1 MLNIS
6 KNENIAPHNLRE
18 FVADMTQVMP
28 KSNRL
33 FRNWLMVS
41 MLIVFVFLFLP
52 WTQNIQSNGK
62 VTTLLPEDRPQTIQ
76 SAIAGRVEKWYV
88 REGQSVK
95 AGDTIVQLAEIK
107 AEYLDPQL
115 VGRTAAQRDAKI
127 GSADSYLDKAAALSA
142 QIQTL
147 EDQLILKREQIDQ
160 KIKQTALKI
169 NTQQANIAN
178 EETQLVIAQIQYN
191 RSDSLY
197 QLGIDARTKLE
208 DRTNKLRA
216 TEAKLTTE
224 KNKLA
229 ELLNELDIM
238 RIERRNVGNETMEKI
253 TKSRSERAT
262 AISNYYA
269 SRGDMEKLENQLES
283 YTRRAQF
290 YHVIAPQDGIISV
303 AFVPGVG
310 ETIKEGDP
318 VVSIV
323 SVGQPLAVELF
334 LQPMDLP
341 LIKLGQDVRLL
352 FDGWPAIVFGGW
364 PGMSFGTFFGEIVA
378 VDNNTDMEGKYRIL
392 VAPPDD
398 QPWPEQLRPGGGA
411 RGITLLSNVPLWYE
425 IWRQLN
431 GFPPDYYLPEGAQ
444 AKTEDKKDKAPVR
457 SVIK

>member
-6 KNENIAPHNLRE
+6 ANDNIAPPDLRE
-18 FVADMTQVMP
+18 FEQQSTQVMP
-28 KSNRL
+28 EANRL
-33 FRNWLMVS
+33 FRRWLTGGLLMVA
-41 MLIVFVFLFLP
+41 VFLFLP

-88 REGQSVK
+88 REGQTVK
-95 AGDTIVQLAEIK
+95 AGDTIVRLAEIK
-107 AEYLDPQL
+107 VEYLDPQL
-115 VGRTAAQRDAKI
+115 VDRTAAQRDAKS
-127 GSADSYLDKAAALSA
+127 GSADSYLDKAAALTA

-147 EDQLILKREQIDQ
+147 EDQLILKREQLDQ
-160 KIKQTALKI
+160 KIRQTELKV

-191 RSDSLY
+191 RSDSLFRM
-197 QLGIDARTKLE
+197 GIDARTKLE

-224 KNKLA
+224 RNKLA
-229 ELLNELDIM
+229 ELLNELEILQL
-238 RIERRNVGNETMEKI
+238 ERRNVGNETLEKI
-253 TKSRSERAT
+253 AKSRSERAT
-262 AISNYYA
+262 AISSYYG
-269 SRGDMEKLENQLES
+269 SRGDVEKLENQLES
-283 YTRRAQF
+283 YTRRRDF

-318 VVSIV
+318 IVSIV
-323 SVGQPLAVELF
+323 PVGQPLAVELF
-334 LQPMDLP
+334 IEPMDLP
-341 LIKLGQDVRLL
+341 LVNAKQEVRLL

-364 PGMSFGTFFGEIVA
+364 PGMSFGTFFGEVVA
-378 VDNNTDMEGKYRIL
+378 IDNNTDQGGKYRLL
-392 VAPPDD
+392 VAPPAGAS
-398 QPWPEQLRPGGGA
+398 WPEQLRPGGGA
-411 RGITLLSNVPLWYE
+411 KGIALLTNVPLWYE

-431 GFPPDYYLPEGAQ
+431 GFPPDYYLPEDKVADKGDKQ
-444 AKTEDKKDKAPVR
+444 AKAPVK